1 MTHPEEQP
9 ENIEDAAVENPDA
22 AGAPEV
28 TEQTEAEAPA
38 EPQVEELTEDLQR
51 VTAEYANYRRRS
63 ARERQAAVEAA
74 RASVVS
80 SLLPIVDDLAL
91 AKQHG
96 DLEEGPLKAFA
107 EKFRSTLDSLGV
119 TAFGEPGEAFDPEV
133 HEAVQDSSSGD
144 EKVLGTVLRQGYRL
158 GDRTIRNAMV
168 MIADPG
174 EDTAEG

>member
-1 MTHPEEQP
+1 MTQEDTAA
-9 ENIEDAAVENPDA
+9 ENVEAVEDI
-22 AGAPEV
+22 EV
-28 TEQTEAEAPA
+28 SAEETPA
-38 EPQVEELTEDLQR
+38 EETGPESQVEELTADLQR

-63 ARERQAAVEAA
+63 TRERQAAVDGA

-107 EKFRSTLDSLGV
+107 EKFHSTLESLGV
-119 TAFGEPGEAFDPEV
+119 TAFGEPGEGFDPEI

-158 GDRTIRNAMV
+158 GDKTIRNAMV
-168 MIADPG
+168 MVADP
-174 EDTAEG
+174 EASATEE